1 MRELQIGIA
10 FVEGMTV
17 PVVFERHYLRAVV
30 YARATRSRPALV
42 NVITEV
48 HNQIELFFRHMFIS
62 RVVSLFVV
70 LARGE
75 GESQLIN
82 PIVERRRGSS
92 SANRADSRADAK
104 AVPVPACGLQPVHFD
119 VH

>member
-1 MRELQIGIA
+1 MRALQIGIA
-10 FVEGMTV
+10 FVERVAV

-48 HNQIELFFRHMFIS
+48 HDQIELLFRHMFIC
-62 RVVSLFVV
+62 RVVSLFVM

-75 GESQLIN
+75 GESQLID
-82 PIVERRRGSS
+82 PIVECRRGSS
-92 SANRADSRADAK
+92 SANRAFGRADSK
-104 AVPVPACGLQPVHFD
+104 A
-119 VH
+119 